1 MADCWDCMYSVM
13 KGQVLK
19 CKRKGTDVSER
30 SSICSNFADSNAKC
44 CDDCEYYE
52 FGIFSRWNDHG
63 KCKLTGQGRR
73 DDDVAC
79 SRFIEG
85 QGEIFMGLFDIFSD
99 AKYSL
104 QGTTQGNGLTGGV
117 PPVRFSM

>member
-1 MADCWDCMYSVM
+1 MMFNVQNVRCINKNYIQEKRGRKMADCWDCMYSVM
-13 KGQVLK
+13 KGQILK

-63 KCKLTGQGRR
+63 KCKLTGQGRW

-85 QGEIFMGLFDIFSD
+85 
-99 AKYSL
+99 
-104 QGTTQGNGLTGGV
+104 
-117 PPVRFSM
+117 